1 VVDIIY
7 CDELDAFTHPVINV
21 PEDFSEQYALGQGN
35 GSGEHAAD
43 PTTVTKGQNFISGRI
58 GEEMALNYLRQYVA
72 KKGLKSVPCT
82 KVHWLNEQTESGLP
96 YDIELTFA
104 DGSVK
109 HCEVKTRS
117 VARQSALPTPA
128 RHLPSQWLV
137 SPAEVA
143 RADLE
148 RQGYFCVFVSLCID
162 YSARQVEELQTRI
175 VGYESGLTS
184 AVYQDQATLYIQ
196 INC

>member
-1 VVDIIY
+1 M
-7 CDELDAFTHPVINV
+7 ESLL
-21 PEDFSEQYALGQGN
+21 ED
-35 GSGEHAAD
+35 GEVRETNAD
-43 PTTVTKGQNFISGRI
+43 NHLHHSFISGRI
-58 GEEMALNYLRQYVA
+58 GEDLAVKYLRRMLQSGSLPA
-72 KKGLKSVPCT
+72 CT
-82 KVHWLNEQTESGLP
+82 GVHWLNEQTESGLP

-117 VARQSALPTPA
+117 VARQSALPPPA

-143 RADLE
+143 QAHLE

-175 VGYESGLTS
+175 VGYEFGLMN
-184 AVYQDQATLYIQ
+184 AIRNKDARLYFEVADEQ
-196 INC
+196 GFYN